1 MVTEGS
7 KEGRATVAKG
17 ISTFTSYTKKAVAC
31 GSMAGVAS
39 PALKALPAW
48 HISIFM
54 IMLWECWLEGAKV
67 AGNPTESVSVI
78 SSAPAESFFILPHAI
93 SSIKQLCLLTLNSRD
108 LDAPYSQVFYIIKGD
123 GPAAASSGLA
133 RSRTCRSMTMHS
145 KRYLLHL
152 CYPHPV

>member
-1 MVTEGS
+1 LVTEGS

-54 IMLWECWLEGAKV
+54 ITLWKCWLEGAKV
-67 AGNPTESVSVI
+67 TGDPTESVSAKR
-78 SSAPAESFFILPHAI
+78 SAMAKCFFISPHAKAI
-93 SSIKQLCLLTLNSRD
+93 MQ
-108 LDAPYSQVFYIIKGD
+108 
-123 GPAAASSGLA
+123 
-133 RSRTCRSMTMHS
+133 
-145 KRYLLHL
+145 
-152 CYPHPV
+152 